1 FEIFPQWLSRRL
13 RSKLEYKSSEIVEFK
28 SEQEAEYFANQA
40 VVWAKQRAES
50 LLSGI
55 RKETAKEI
63 EKARTGLT
71 NFLEKETKPI
81 IERARNR
88 LKEAFDVDLVLP
100 PPSLESDEMPLAK
113 PRIQSQ
119 TRYVDQGYGTRVVKK
134 RAWYHWLWIVPFDD
148 TESFKKPDKK
158 EDYYTVALE
167 ELVNQINNSIEVSV
181 DSIDQGISKYL
192 DADFQQRVDSFFD
205 GLDDYLRNYRDSLR
219 QAQADQQLSL
229 DEKKE
234 LVGQLKSLVPEVN
247 EQIKQSDIYLERTER
262 LI

>member
-1 FEIFPQWLSRRL
+1 
-13 RSKLEYKSSEIVEFK
+13 
-28 SEQEAEYFANQA
+28 
-40 VVWAKQRAES
+40 
-50 LLSGI
+50 
-55 RKETAKEI
+55 
-63 EKARTGLT
+63 
-71 NFLEKETKPI
+71 
-81 IERARNR
+81 
-88 LKEAFDVDLVLP
+88 
-100 PPSLESDEMPLAK
+100 
-113 PRIQSQ
+113 

-234 LVGQLKSLVPEVN
+234 LVEQLKSLVPEVN
-247 EQIKQSDIYLERTER
+247 EQIKQSDTYLERTER